1 MIPVVNDTLRPRPLV
16 RPEQLADIGL
26 FGGLGEE
33 VLRDL
38 ALTLDATL
46 CDPGSMVMREGDQAR
61 EMFVVLSG
69 ELEVLRRSRGGT
81 EGRVAMLG
89 PGSWVGEM
97 SILDVQ
103 PRSATVRTLAP
114 AILLRITAEDLD
126 RLYRKDVRS
135 YLLIVLNIAR
145 ELSRRLRVADGM
157 IAGFLSAILDDN
169 MGFRHASVP
178 APAPAPPDEP
188 RD

>member
-1 MIPVVNDTLRPRPLV
+1 MSDTISPRPLI
-16 RPEQLADIGL
+16 RAEQLADVGL
-26 FGGLGEE
+26 FGGLSEE

-38 ALTLDATL
+38 AGSLDASL
-46 CDPGSMVMREGDQAR
+46 YDPGAVVMREGEQAR
-61 EMFVVLSG
+61 EMFVVISG

-97 SILDVQ
+97 SIVDVQ

-114 AILLRITAEDLD
+114 SILLRITGEDLE
-126 RLYRKDVRS
+126 RLYRKDMRA
-135 YLLIVLNIAR
+135 YLLLVLNIAR

-169 MGFRHASVP
+169 LGFQHTSQPPPPPR
-178 APAPAPPDEP
+178 PDEP
-188 RD
+188 R